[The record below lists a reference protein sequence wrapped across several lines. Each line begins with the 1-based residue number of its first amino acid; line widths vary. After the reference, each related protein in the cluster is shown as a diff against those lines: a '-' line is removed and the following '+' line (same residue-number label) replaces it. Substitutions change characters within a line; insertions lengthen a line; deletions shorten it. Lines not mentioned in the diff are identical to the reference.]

1 VVRGTGGRIEAVSDE
16 EVVEAIRLLAR
27 TTGVFGETAAGV
39 TIATLARLAAAGMLG
54 QDERVVALVTGHGL
68 KTIEV
73 LDGRVDATVTVRPNI
88 DALEEALGPVRPDL
102 LTPIA

>member
-1 VVRGTGGRIEAVSDE
+1 
-16 EVVEAIRLLAR
+16 
-27 TTGVFGETAAGV
+27 
-39 TIATLARLAAAGMLG
+39 
-54 QDERVVALVTGHGL
+54 VALVTGHGL

-102 LTPIA
+102 LTPVA